1 MKKILL
7 MMLATLVATM
17 AADAKTGQNPKGLYR
32 LRQFVY
38 EDGRTSPPSFS
49 QYKYAADSV
58 GLLVSFRPARTVTQW
73 SSMEVQIREDYPLLN
88 TGEKPQGPDG
98 HGTQIYNV
106 DDDQFCFKWYNDKWP
121 GMSKLNEFIIEIY
134 SKGSMNKEVTGAFDM
149 LENKIKRMNK
159 FCGWWVRVGATA
171 ATDGTGKRQ
180 AVPTIWKAY
189 SPELSMVVNVANN
202 GKVLGCSTTNTVK
215 YDNDSTIW
223 EIGHRC
229 DIHWLNDDCHAL
241 TFVQEN
247 GQPLTEIWVKA
258 GLPSSWQRV
267 FKTNLETYR
276 NGVDCMREAVEAAV
290 KGDVQ
295 KADGLIAE
303 AVEKNVSIEAL
314 SEGTMGI
321 AMDLLTNKKQYKEC
335 VDFSQRQ
342 LQRIKNYSDDG
353 HDPTIFSKLYVH
365 MTEMWRAIATYRSGD
380 HENGRKLMEERQ
392 SIVESEIERYQ
403 SVKGME
409 HYINLLYYSNFMM
422 YCQGYDI
429 FGTERTLLY
438 LDALTMMA
446 PNMTS
451 QNKPLLLNC
460 RGNCYLLS
468 GDKDNAR
475 KLWQQIKE
483 IDPDFFKKQPDDN
496 RLKQSFG
503 E

>member
-7 MMLATLVATM
+7 TMLVALVATI
-17 AADAKTGQNPKGLYR
+17 ASDAKTGQNPKGLYR

-38 EDGRTSPPSFS
+38 EDGTTRPPSFS

-58 GLLVSFRPARTVTQW
+58 GLLVGYRPSRTVTQW
-73 SSMEVQIREDYPLLN
+73 SSMQVEIREDYPLLN

-134 SKGSMNKEVTGAFDM
+134 TKDAMNKEVTGAFDM
-149 LENKIKRMNK
+149 LENKIDKANK
-159 FCGWWVRVGATA
+159 FCGWWIRVGATA
-171 ATDGTGKRQ
+171 DTNGKGKRQ

-189 SPELSMVVNVANN
+189 SPELSMVVNIANN
-202 GKVLGCSTTNTVK
+202 GKMLGCSTTNTIK

-229 DIHWLNDDCHAL
+229 DIHWLNENCHTL

-258 GLPSSWQRV
+258 GLPVNWQRI
-267 FKTNLETYR
+267 FNTNLETFR
-276 NGVDCMREAVEAAV
+276 NGVDCIREAVEAAV

-303 AVEKNVSIEAL
+303 AIEKNVNIDVL

-321 AMDLLTNKKQYKEC
+321 AMDLLANKKQYKEC
-335 VDFSQRQ
+335 VDFCQRQ

-353 HDPTIFSKLYVH
+353 NDPTIFSKLYVH
-365 MTEMWRAIATYRSGD
+365 MIEMWRAIATYRSGD
-380 HENGRKLMEERQ
+380 QKEGWKLMEEQQ
-392 SIVESEIERYQ
+392 SIVENEIEHYKT
-403 SVKGME
+403 VKGLE

-429 FGTERTLLY
+429 FGAERTLLY

-460 RGNCYLLS
+460 RGNCYLLN
-468 GDKDNAR
+468 GDKDSAR
-475 KLWQQIKE
+475 KMWQQIKE
-483 IDPDFFKKQPDDN
+483 IDADFFKKQPDDN

>member
-7 MMLATLVATM
+7 MMLAALVATM
-17 AADAKTGQNPKGLYR
+17 TADAKTGQTPKGLYR

-149 LENKIKRMNK
+149 LENKIKRTNK

-353 HDPTIFSKLYVH
+353 HDPTIFSQLYVH
-365 MTEMWRAIATYRSGD
+365 MTEMCRAIATYRSGEQ
-380 HENGRKLMEERQ
+380 ENGRKLMEERQ

-460 RGNCYLLS
+460 RGNCYLLD

>member
-7 MMLATLVATM
+7 TMLVALVATM
-17 AADAKTGQNPKGLYR
+17 ASDAKTGQNPKGLYR

-38 EDGRTSPPSFS
+38 EDGTTRPPSFS

-58 GLLVSFRPARTVTQW
+58 GLLVGYRPSRTVTQW
-73 SSMEVQIREDYPLLN
+73 SSMQVEIREDYPLLN

-106 DDDQFCFKWYNDKWP
+106 DDNQFCFKWYNDKWP

-134 SKGSMNKEVTGAFDM
+134 TKDSMNKEVTGAFDM
-149 LENKIKRMNK
+149 LENKIDKANK
-159 FCGWWVRVGATA
+159 FCGWWIRVGATA
-171 ATDGTGKRQ
+171 DTNGKGKRQ

-189 SPELSMVVNVANN
+189 SPELSMVVNIANN
-202 GKVLGCSTTNTVK
+202 GKMLGCSMTNTVK

-229 DIHWLNDDCHAL
+229 DIHWLNENCHTL

-247 GQPLTEIWVKA
+247 GKPLTEIWVKA
-258 GLPSSWQRV
+258 GLPVNWQRV
-267 FKTNLETYR
+267 FNTNLETFR
-276 NGVDCMREAVEAAV
+276 NGVDCIREAVEAAV

-295 KADGLIAE
+295 KADGLITE
-303 AVEKNVSIEAL
+303 AIEKNVNIDVL

-321 AMDLLTNKKQYKEC
+321 AMDLLANKKQYKEC
-335 VDFSQRQ
+335 VDFCQRQ

-353 HDPTIFSKLYVH
+353 NDPTIFSKLYVH
-365 MTEMWRAIATYRSGD
+365 MIEMWRAIATYRSGD
-380 HENGRKLMEERQ
+380 QEAGWKLMEERQ
-392 SIVESEIERYQ
+392 SIVENEIEHYKTI
-403 SVKGME
+403 KGLE

-422 YCQGYDI
+422 YCTGYDI
-429 FGTERTLLY
+429 FGAERTLLY

-460 RGNCYLLS
+460 RGNCYLLN
-468 GDKDNAR
+468 GDKDSAQ
-475 KLWQQIKE
+475 KMWQQIKE
-483 IDPDFFKKQPDDN
+483 IDADFFKKQPDDN